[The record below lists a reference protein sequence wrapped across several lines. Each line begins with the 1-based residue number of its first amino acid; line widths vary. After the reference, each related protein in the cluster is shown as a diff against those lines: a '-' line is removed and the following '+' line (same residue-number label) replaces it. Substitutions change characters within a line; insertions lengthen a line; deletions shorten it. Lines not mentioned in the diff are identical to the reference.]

1 MPTLSA
7 AMTRFS
13 RVTARRTPLTL
24 DPAILARRCP
34 RIDEWPPL
42 HRRAWEEAFATGGLF
57 DQPGRAMRWRP
68 ASAKKTR
75 LGYGA
80 CLRWHLTQD
89 DADLARID
97 ASRPE
102 ELITRETV
110 LAYVEHLSRVNSSM
124 TLFNRIQELYDA
136 MRVMAPGCDWT
147 WLKLAMRNLR
157 SRARP
162 SNDKLARLQT
172 AEKLDELGFA
182 LMAEAETAPYWNY
195 HDGTGMTLLQRALAF
210 RDGFAIALLI
220 RRFFRIKNFS
230 SLSIGDNLLI
240 DGQSVN
246 FAFLASE
253 MKNKRPMDAP
263 FPEPLLWALRR
274 YLEHYRPILLT
285 ESGKAK
291 RIKTNALW
299 ISRDGTELAEI
310 SLHYAIRRRT
320 REAFGAPIPPHWF
333 RDAAVTMLVR
343 DAPASARLTSSV
355 LGHASPEIA
364 NRHYNQAL
372 MIDSARRH
380 AQVIGSLTDSP
391 SSRGPKRRRRRAC
404 AP

>member
-1 MPTLSA
+1 M
-7 AMTRFS
+7 RFS
-13 RVTARRTPLTL
+13 RVTARRIPLTL

-42 HRRAWEEAFATGGLF
+42 HRSAWEIAFAAGGLF
-57 DQPGRAMRWRP
+57 DQPGRATRWRS
-68 ASAKKTR
+68 ASARKTR

-80 CLRWHLTQD
+80 WLRWRLRQS
-89 DADLARID
+89 DADVAEIE

-102 ELITRETV
+102 DLVSRESV
-110 LAYVEHLSRVNSSM
+110 LAYVEHLTRANSSM
-124 TLFNRIQELYDA
+124 TVFNRIQELYDA
-136 MRVMAPGCDWT
+136 ISVMAPGRDWT
-147 WLKLAMRNLR
+147 WLNTAQRNVR
-157 SRARP
+157 SRATP
-162 SNDKLARLQT
+162 SKNKLARLQT
-172 AEKLDELGFA
+172 AEKLDELGFS
-182 LMAEAETAPYWNY
+182 LMAEAETAPYWNG
-195 HDGTGMTLLQRALAF
+195 GTAMTLLERALAF

-230 SLSIGDNLLI
+230 SLTIGVNLLI
-240 DGQSVN
+240 DGKTVN

-263 FPEPLLWALRR
+263 FPKALVSALKR
-274 YLEHYRPILLT
+274 YLDYYRPILLS

-291 RIKTNALW
+291 GIKTNALW

-320 REAFGAPIPPHWF
+320 REAFGAAIPPHWF
-333 RDAAVTMLVR
+333 RDAGVTMLVR
-343 DAPASARLTSSV
+343 DAPASARLTGSV
-355 LGHASPEIA
+355 LGHNSPEIA

-380 AQVIGSLTDSP
+380 ARVIESMIETL
-391 SSRGPKRRRRRAC
+391 
-404 AP
+404 

>member
-1 MPTLSA
+1 
-7 AMTRFS
+7 
-13 RVTARRTPLTL
+13 
-24 DPAILARRCP
+24 
-34 RIDEWPPL
+34 L
-42 HRRAWEEAFATGGLF
+42 HRRAWEDAFATGDLF
-57 DQPGRAMRWRP
+57 DAPGPATRWRP

-80 CLRWHLTQD
+80 WLRWRLRQN
-89 DADLARID
+89 DADVARIE

-102 ELITRETV
+102 DLVFPEAV
-110 LAYVEHLSRVNSSM
+110 LAYVGYVSTVNSSM
-124 TLFNRIQELYDA
+124 TVFNRIQELYDA
-136 MRVMAPGCDWT
+136 MRVMAPGRDWT
-147 WLKLAMRNLR
+147 WLKMAMRNLR
-157 SRARP
+157 CRARP
-162 SNDKLARLQT
+162 SNDKLARSQT

-230 SLSIGDNLLI
+230 TLSVGDNLLI
-240 DGQSVN
+240 DGETVN

-291 RIKTNALW
+291 GIKTNALW

-333 RDAAVTMLVR
+333 RDAGVTMLVR

-355 LGHASPEIA
+355 LGHTSPEIA

-380 AQVIGSLTDSP
+380 AQVIESLIGSP
-391 SSRGPKRRRRRAC
+391 SSPGRKAKRRRAC